1 MTVEGEP
8 WPYCPRTIL
17 RNAVARAAKL
27 GFSLKMG
34 LEAEFFLVRKDDD
47 GELVVDDPL
56 DTSEQPCYDAK
67 ALYRNYEFLTTLSRY
82 ANELGYGNYAN
93 DHEDANGQFESNF
106 TYDDALVTCDR
117 AIFFRYM
124 VHVMAQQ
131 RGKLATFMP
140 KPFGHLTGNG
150 CHFHISL
157 WDKAGKKNLFEG
169 ASDAHGYGLSDDA
182 YHFIA
187 GLIHHAEAVSA
198 IVAPTVNSYKRI
210 GVGAPDSGATWSP
223 AYAAWG
229 GNNRTQMIRVPGG
242 PRIEH
247 RGIDGS
253 ANPYLAADGRARR
266 RPRRHR
272 AQARPGP
279 AEHGQPLH
287 RDGAGGQAQAHQE
300 PADDARRRHRG
311 AAQGRRPAR
320 LVRPHGQR
328 ALQRLLRR
336 HQAGASS
343 RAGTPRSRSGRS
355 TATSR
360 CSRRGAPRSLGRR
373 AVRAPG
379 GRGQRHRRA
388 LAGPRPRQP
397 ARSTSASTGSASSP
411 ASGRRPRT
419 TTARRRRSSTCSR
432 ASGLSWR
439 AGETHE
445 VRRGRLPRLPARARR
460 AHADRRRRARWTCSR
475 SASAGRPSSATCR
488 ARACSGRARPG
499 PTTPRPRAIRSQ
511 REAKAGQLP
520 LPRGLAAAGLD
531 RAPRRRRG
539 AATSSGRAGSYR
551 SRRLGVAARGAHER
565 PAAHDDRSGR
575 CTATRGTATAPRRSC
590 SCSSPERASRTS
602 ATSRRRCAPAT
613 CSPGRRARRS
623 RTPSRRPGGLEYLAY
638 GQRHDERHRLLPRL
652 GQARRSRASA

>member
-1 MTVEGEP
+1 MTHDEVRKRAKDEGIEFFLAQFVEMHGKPSAKLMPVQAIDDLLEEGAGFAGFAAGPMGQTPASPDMLAVPDTSSYTRVPWQPELVRFACDVTVEGQP

-17 RNAVARAAKL
+17 RNAVARAADL

-34 LEAEFFLVRKDDD
+34 VEAEFFLVRKDEN
-47 GELVVDDPL
+47 GRLVVDDPL

-106 TYDDALVTCDR
+106 TYDDALITCDR

-150 CHFHISL
+150 CHFHLSL
-157 WDKAGKKNLFEG
+157 WDKTGKKNLFDG
-169 ASDAHGYGLSDDA
+169 ANDAHGYGLSDDA

-187 GLIHHAEAVSA
+187 GLIQHAEAVSA

-253 ANPYLAADGRARR
+253 ANPYLAATAILAAGLDGIERKLD
-266 RPRRHR
+266 
-272 AQARPGP
+272 PGP

-287 RDGAGGQAQAHQE
+287 GDGPGGQAQAHQE
-300 PADDARRRHRG
+300 PAGDARRRHRR

-320 LVRPHGQR
+320 LARPHGHASTTATTSPTR
-328 ALQRLLRR
+328 SWR
-336 HQAGASS
+336 SS
-343 RAGTPRSRSGRS
+343 RPGTRRSPSGRS

-360 CSRRGAPRSLGRR
+360 SSRWSISPTGTTSPPSGTPPRAATSTRSGRTSGARR
-373 AVRAPG
+373 A
-379 GRGQRHRRA
+379 
-388 LAGPRPRQP
+388 
-397 ARSTSASTGSASSP
+397 RSNVGLNRLRFEP
-411 ASGRRPRT
+411 GRRPT
-419 TTARRRRSSTCSR
+419 PAHDHG
-432 ASGLSWR
+432 AEEEIFYVLAGSGLSWR

-445 VRRGRLPRLPARARR
+445 VR
-460 AHADRRRRARWTCSR
+460 
-475 SASAGRPSSATCR
+475 AGDCLVYRPNGA
-488 ARACSGRARPG
+488 
-499 PTTPRPRAIRSQ
+499 PTR
-511 REAKAGQLP
+511 
-520 LPRGLAAAGLD
+520 
-531 RAPRRRRG
+531 
-539 AATSSGRAGSYR
+539 
-551 SRRLGVAARGAHER
+551 
-565 PAAHDDRSGR
+565 
-575 CTATRGTATAPRRSC
+575 
-590 SCSSPERASRTS
+590 
-602 ATSRRRCAPAT
+602 
-613 CSPGRRARRS
+613 
-623 RTPSRRPGGLEYLAY
+623 
-638 GQRHDERHRLLPRL
+638 
-652 GQARRSRASA
+652 